1 MERVL
6 LSFSSSSAVFDCAPG
21 HSDFFVFRAI
31 SQGIKF
37 LGAPVCTLCSCPIG
51 TPLLSQNVVAKQVI
65 LDKTKASVNAF
76 GQPDLYAFSDSRA
89 CGSLGIIVVAGRLF
103 ALGNY
108 TGKASFVNKSIN
120 ILKEIGS
127 FFFGALISF
136 RATRF

>member
-6 LSFSSSSAVFDCAPG
+6 LSFSSSSAAFDCAPG

-37 LGAPVCTLCSCPIG
+37 LGAPVSTFCPCPIG
-51 TPLLSQNVVAKQVI
+51 TPLLSQNVVAMQVI
-65 LDKTKASVNAF
+65 FDKTKASVNAF
-76 GQPDLYAFSDSRA
+76 GQPYLYAFSDSRA

-108 TGKASFVNKSIN
+108 TDKASFVNKSIN
-120 ILKEIGS
+120 ILKEIGGLLFCARLS
-127 FFFGALISF
+127 FPIV
-136 RATRF
+136 RF